1 MIKKDEIDEIER
13 TRIARE
19 IERIREVWENG
30 RDERNLRS
38 TLEFKNRATW
48 AMFQSVD
55 GGKK

>member
-48 AMFQSVD
+48 AMFKIVD
-55 GGKK
+55 GGK